1 MDKERFVLNVYRV
14 RVSAVYYV
22 ESVND
27 LGAPLKAL
35 CVMREEIIR
44 CPENMSDFDTKVS
57 LISESV

>member
-1 MDKERFVLNVYRV
+1 MRVYRV

-22 ESVND
+22 ESAND

-44 CPENMSDFDTKVS
+44 CPENMNDFDTEVT
-57 LISESV
+57 LISE